1 MTKAKIN
8 ELYGVMFTEYPDIV
22 DMNQLQKMLGIGRK
36 LAYKI
41 VDEGLIPAVKIGN
54 AFRIA
59 KISVIDYSLNA
70 QT

>member
-41 VDEGLIPAVKIGN
+41 VDEGLIQAVKIGN

-59 KISVIDYSLNA
+59 KISVIDYALNA
-70 QT
+70 QA

>member
-59 KISVIDYSLNA
+59 KISVIDYALNA